1 MAKVRS
7 STVTYRAAPA
17 STRKNPADPLRA
29 KIFAN
34 GRSQAVR
41 LPKSMR
47 FSCSEVFIRQDGN
60 HVILEPIPEQ
70 PVDAKGWPIGFWT
83 EMDRL
88 REGLDW
94 DGFNIEDDPIPEPIR
109 PWDAD

>member
-1 MAKVRS
+1 MGKVRS
-7 STVTYRAAPA
+7 STVAYQASPA
-17 STRKNPADPLRA
+17 VTRRNSAEPLRA

-47 FSCSEVFIRQDGN
+47 FSCSEVLIRQDGEN
-60 HVILEPIPEQ
+60 VILEPIPDQ
-70 PVDAKGWPIGFWT
+70 PVDAKGWPIGFWK

-88 REGLDW
+88 REGLNLDE
-94 DGFNIEDDPIPEPIR
+94 FQIEDDPIPEPMR
-109 PWDAD
+109 PWEDD

>member
-1 MAKVRS
+1 MKKVRS
-7 STVTYRAAPA
+7 STVAYRGAPQ
-17 STRKNPADPLRA
+17 STLSKSADPLRA

-47 FSCSEVFIRQDGN
+47 FSCSEVLIRREGDA
-60 HVILEPIPEQ
+60 VIMVPIPEQ
-70 PVDAKGWPIGFWT
+70 PVDAKGWPIGFWK

-88 REGLDW
+88 REGLNLDE
-94 DGFNIEDDPIPEPIR
+94 FQIEDDPIPEPIR
-109 PWDAD
+109 PWDDD

>member
-7 STVTYRAAPA
+7 STVAYRAKPT
-17 STRKNPADPLRA
+17 STRSKAADPLRA

-47 FSCSEVFIRQDGN
+47 FTCSEVLIRREGN
-60 HVILEPIPEQ
+60 AVIMEPISDQ
-70 PVDAKGWPIGFWT
+70 PVDAKGWPIGFWK

-88 REGLDW
+88 REGLNLDE
-94 DGFNIEDDPIPEPIR
+94 FQIEDDPIPEPMR
-109 PWDAD
+109 PWEDD